1 MSPSPAAAFCAQ
13 LGAAFG
19 EAAAVGLEAWTLQL
33 GPVTFRLE
41 FAGSALLAG
50 LGRALAHLRVAA
62 VDRPQVTFRIWDT
75 ASTGVGRPR
84 LDAPGA
90 QVVRGLVPD
99 WSDAHHAV
107 AIEGPHHA
115 VSVWDAGARIGY
127 HHVPSAHAVPAYETA
142 FPLRALLSWAL
153 GGAGLQLVHA
163 AGVGTA
169 AAGALIV
176 GRGGSGKSGTALAAL
191 CAGLRY
197 AGDDYVAVGLSPQ
210 AAVFSV
216 YQSAKLVESDL
227 AHFPALRPA
236 VAQVD
241 ASVGKAVLFADAVWP
256 DRLANALP
264 LRALLVPRLARATP
278 TTFHP
283 VPPAVALRALAPS
296 SVLQL
301 PGARA
306 AEFQRMARLAA
317 AVPAFAVDLS
327 ADRAEVADALRTFL
341 EGRS

>member
-1 MSPSPAAAFCAQ
+1 MSPTPAAAFCDQ
-13 LGAAFG
+13 LGAAFR
-19 EAAAVGLEAWTLQL
+19 EAAAGGLEVWTLQL

-41 FAGSALLAG
+41 FAGPALLPV
-50 LGRALAHLRVAA
+50 LGRALAHLRVET
-62 VDRPQVTFRIWDT
+62 VDRAHVTLRVWDT

-90 QVVRGLVPD
+90 QVVRGLVPA
-99 WSDAHHAV
+99 WSDARHAV

-115 VSVWDAGARIGY
+115 VSVWDAAARIGY
-127 HHVPSAHAVPAYETA
+127 HHVPSADAVPAYETA

-153 GGAGLQLVHA
+153 AAAGLQLVHA
-163 AGVGTA
+163 AAVGTA
-169 AAGALIV
+169 QAAALIV

-197 AGDDYVAVGLSPQ
+197 AGDDYVVMGLSPQ
-210 AAVFSV
+210 AVVYSV
-216 YQSAKLVESDL
+216 YQSAKLFEPDL
-227 AHFPALRPA
+227 NHFPALRPA
-236 VAQVD
+236 LDRVD
-241 ASVGKAVLFADAVWP
+241 ASVGKAVLFLDALGP

-264 LRALLVPRLARATP
+264 LRALLAPRIARAP
-278 TTFHP
+278 QTTFTP

-306 AEFQRMARLAA
+306 EEFHRMARLAA
-317 AVPAFAVDLS
+317 VVPGFEVALGH
-327 ADRAEVADALRTFL
+327 DRAEVAAALRTFL
-341 EGRS
+341 EGLQ